1 MGLFHLGKG
10 IVMLQR
16 HAAGLA
22 AAAVLAIVPAAA
34 FAGVYKCVGA
44 NGATTFSD
52 KPCQLNGDLK
62 QADIASDSA
71 LTNAMTRDRDRSIG
85 ESCSDMA
92 DRSRHC
98 GISINRTIYTHFQ
111 ESCYGPQHRYEIE
124 RDKLAAQQRRGQPI
138 DWDHDPRYHQK
149 TGAELKC
156 GVLVTDMWQFV
167 KENFQKDL
175 TEQEIKA
182 VDYQVQATETNP
194 NQPTTPGLNS
204 TKKTTVVI
212 IRTSQ

>member
-22 AAAVLAIVPAAA
+22 AAAILAVLPAAA

-44 NGATTFSD
+44 NGASTFSD

-62 QADIASDSA
+62 QAEIGSGSA

-98 GISINRTIYTHFQ
+98 GININRTIYTHFQ
-111 ESCYGPQHRYEIE
+111 ESCYGPSIATKSNATNRP
-124 RDKLAAQQRRGQPI
+124 RSNAAASLSIGIMTPAI
-138 DWDHDPRYHQK
+138 
-149 TGAELKC
+149 
-156 GVLVTDMWQFV
+156 
-167 KENFQKDL
+167 
-175 TEQEIKA
+175 IKRPA
-182 VDYQVQATETNP
+182 P
-194 NQPTTPGLNS
+194 N
-204 TKKTTVVI
+204 
-212 IRTSQ
+212 